1 MTTTP
6 ILRQLPLFPDLDA
19 VPKKPE
25 NKPNLHT
32 FWLHQEMLPV
42 SITSSPPAMR
52 TLDLLGALHW
62 GDLPERNLERDWG
75 QPTISNAA
83 LIIAELVK
91 LNEGLDSFGTL
102 YRYLQE
108 HTAFISLCGF
118 PAISP
123 SKTGFSFNTRVFLPT
138 QRHLTS
144 MLRHIPNTCLQFLL
158 ADSIQLIG
166 AELAAGGIT
175 WGDCISLDTKHIIA

>member
-6 ILRQLPLFPDLDA
+6 ILRQLPMFPDLDA

-91 LNEGLDSFGTL
+91 LNEGFSSFGVL
-102 YRYLQE
+102 YRYPQE

-118 PAISP
+118 PLCSVPA
-123 SKTGFSFNTRVFLPT
+123 TGLSFNTRTHLPVQPT
-138 QRHLTS
+138 SPAISGSSCIYRIFCSKVGLLTIKC
-144 MLRHIPNTCLQFLL
+144 RL
-158 ADSIQLIG
+158 ASPCPRK
-166 AELAAGGIT
+166 A
-175 WGDCISLDTKHIIA
+175 